1 MDAYTYFLI
10 VHNQNKIW
18 NFLECILLNNNMI
31 FIKET
36 ILRIIV
42 STIVYL
48 KLNTIIRL
56 FFKIL
61 DYEII
66 FQDFILFYMLLFF
79 VKLVI

>member
-1 MDAYTYFLI
+1 
-10 VHNQNKIW
+10 
-18 NFLECILLNNNMI
+18 MI